1 MPHPIMFDEDD
12 PSLAQIRSIALGFPE
27 AFEKIS
33 HGRPTFC
40 VPKMFAMYG
49 GNSKLEHFPGRS
61 APARRPGGMVAYP
74 RSVLVKVDETDRAA
88 LQQDKRFFYPMYL
101 GPYGW
106 LGLDL
111 TAAKVDWAEVTE
123 LVDSSYR
130 MVATKKLVSRLDQG

>member
-1 MPHPIMFDEDD
+1 MFGDDD
-12 PSLAQIRSIALGFPE
+12 PGLAELRAVALAFPE
-27 AFEKIS
+27 AFEKVS

-61 APARRPGGMVAYP
+61 APSRRPSATVAFP
-74 RSVLVKVDETDRAA
+74 QSVLVKVDDSDRAA
-88 LQQDKRFFYPMYL
+88 LQQDRRFFYPMYL

-130 MVATKKLVSRLDQG
+130 MVATKKLIGRLDQA

>member
-1 MPHPIMFDEDD
+1 MPHPIMFSDDD
-12 PSLAQIRSIALGFPE
+12 PGLAELRAIALAFPE
-27 AFEKIS
+27 AFEKVS

-49 GNSKLEHFPGRS
+49 GNTKLERSPGRS
-61 APARRPGGMVAYP
+61 APARRPGETVP
-74 RSVLVKVDETDRAA
+74 FPNSVLVKVDESDRAA
-88 LQQDKRFFYPMYL
+88 LQQDRRFFYPMYL

-111 TAAKVDWAEVTE
+111 TAAKVDWDEVTE

-130 MVATKKLVSRLDQG
+130 MVAAKKLIKRLDEG

>member
-1 MPHPIMFDEDD
+1 MFHDDD
-12 PSLAQIRSIALGFPE
+12 PGLAELRSIALGFPE

-49 GNSKLEHFPGRS
+49 GNSKETGEI
-61 APARRPGGMVAYP
+61 VAHP
-74 RSVLVKVDETDRAA
+74 QSVLVKVDESDRAA
-88 LQQDKRFFYPMYL
+88 LNQDERFFYPMYL

-111 TAAKVDWAEVTE
+111 TAAKVDWGEVTE
-123 LVDSSYR
+123 LVDASYR
-130 MVATKKLVSRLDQG
+130 MVAPKKLISRLDEG

>member
-12 PSLAQIRSIALGFPE
+12 PGLAQLRSIALRFPE

-49 GNSKLEHFPGRS
+49 GNSKETGE
-61 APARRPGGMVAYP
+61 MVAYP
-74 RSVLVKVDETDRAA
+74 RSVLVKVDESDRAA

-111 TAAKVDWAEVTE
+111 TAAKVDWGEVTE

>member
-1 MPHPIMFDEDD
+1 MFRDDD
-12 PSLAQIRSIALGFPE
+12 PGLAELRAIALAFPE

-49 GNSKLEHFPGRS
+49 GNSKLERFPGRS
-61 APARRPGGMVAYP
+61 APARRPGEAVAHP
-74 RSVLVKVDETDRAA
+74 QSVLFKADESERAA

-111 TAAKVDWAEVTE
+111 AAAKVDWAEVTE

-130 MVATKKLVSRLDQG
+130 MVAPKKLIVRLDQD